1 MNLKN
6 HNVCSNKFQLSV
18 LDLTCVHLATDE
30 DRQYHIDHWATLFKA
45 KTWEDIKVLAQ
56 NNEYIATASN
66 TIFKLTQEEQIRL
79 QCEARGD
86 FYRRQRS
93 VQKQLQNAETEN
105 ARLKEEIERLKAL
118 LAQRMK

>member
-1 MNLKN
+1 M
-6 HNVCSNKFQLSV
+6 
-18 LDLTCVHLATDE
+18 
-30 DRQYHIDHWATLFKA
+30 
-45 KTWEDIKVLAQ
+45 LAQ